1 MLLPPLNQEKDR
13 PMTKHVLISPDMET
27 VALHNSRAAAEEML
41 LNLELRE
48 DETREEW
55 LEMCFED
62 GWMLHAITDDATP
75 TGFDAIPADW
85 DDFTK
90 NEVFDLICDIL
101 GDCNRRDTVAMVTE
115 NWTQADWENQLA
127 DMNDDE

>member
-13 PMTKHVLISPDMET
+13 PMTMTKDQ
-27 VALHNSRAAAEEML
+27 ALNDAITMLEAIANGKTYDAAEYMA
-41 LNLELRE
+41 NLKAMKEAHE
-48 DETREEW
+48 P
-55 LEMCFED
+55 
-62 GWMLHAITDDATP
+62 A
-75 TGFDAIPADW
+75 TGFDAIPAEW